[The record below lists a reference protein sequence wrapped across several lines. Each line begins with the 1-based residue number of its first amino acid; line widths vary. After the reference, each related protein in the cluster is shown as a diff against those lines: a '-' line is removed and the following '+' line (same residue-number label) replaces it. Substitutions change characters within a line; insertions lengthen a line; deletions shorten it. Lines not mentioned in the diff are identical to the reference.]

1 MVTLTSL
8 RAFLPNGCPDNST
21 SPSFNV
27 TVDNTGPT
35 LSLADPGTFLNGSVA
50 LSATATDGAGV
61 ESVTMQYTTAGGS
74 SWTDICTDSSSPYT
88 CSLDTTTLAEGLY
101 DLRAISNDGL
111 GNAATPST
119 RTNRRIDRTGP
130 TFTTFSITPAGT
142 LAGIATLS
150 GTPTDSGGGV
160 ASVLFEVSPAGTGTW
175 STACSDSSSPYSCT
189 FATTSLADGSYDF
202 RATATDNNGNATT
215 APTQTRSVDNP
226 IRGIDVQANNGNNQ
240 PGTGDTLTLT
250 FNQPPLSTSILAAW
264 NGTSKVVSVRFN
276 EGNGGGSPDTITVL
290 DGATTVG
297 LGAIAL
303 NADFIDGSNGD
314 TFTFPGTMVLSGN
327 ALTLTIT
334 GSGTGSGGSVNA
346 AGTAGAHN
354 IQWTPASTI
363 KDTSNNAIN
372 TAQVTEPGTTDTDF

>member
-1 MVTLTSL
+1 
-8 RAFLPNGCPDNST
+8 
-21 SPSFNV
+21 
-27 TVDNTGPT
+27 
-35 LSLADPGTFLNGSVA
+35 
-50 LSATATDGAGV
+50 
-61 ESVTMQYTTAGGS
+61 MQYTTAGGS
-74 SWTDICTDSSSPYT
+74 SWTDICTDSTSPYT

-130 TFTTFSITPAGT
+130 TFTTFTIAPAGT
-142 LAGIATLS
+142 LSGTATLS
-150 GTPTDSGGGV
+150 GTPTDGGGV
-160 ASVLFEVSPAGTGTW
+160 VGVLYQVAPAGSGTW
-175 STACSDSSSPYSCT
+175 NTACTTTTGPGYSCT
-189 FATTSLADGSYDF
+189 LATTTLADGSYDF

-215 APTQTRSVDNP
+215 APTQTRTVDNP

-240 PGTGDTLTLT
+240 PGTGDTLTTT
-250 FNQPPLSTSILAAW
+250 FNQPPLSTSILAGW
-264 NGTSKVVSVRFN
+264 NGTSKVVSIRFN
-276 EGNGGGSPDTITVL
+276 EGNGSSSPDTITVL
-290 DGATTVG
+290 DVATTVG

-334 GSGTGSGGSVNA
+334 GSGTGSGGTLNL

-372 TAQVTEPGTTDTDF
+372 TAQVTEPGTTDADF